1 MVSVNRYFQ
10 RFVFIASSV
19 LFATV
24 VLGFIAGEFGWLGVR
39 ATSEQDGSYKQINIF
54 QDVLQRIQS
63 DYVTEPNMK
72 SVDSGALHGLLESL
86 DVDSSYLSPTE
97 YKIYKER
104 QAEGNAQI
112 GLIVSKRYGY
122 ATIVTVEP
130 GSPADK
136 EHLVD
141 GDVIESIDG
150 QSTRDLS
157 LAMIRILLTGKP
169 GSTVIISV
177 VRAQKPEG
185 DKITLTRAAIAD
197 PAFSEQQL
205 SDVNALYL
213 KPGEITAERVAQI
226 ADKIKTEGKGRKL
239 ILDLRDT
246 AIGEEAQG
254 IALANLFVKQGTI
267 ATLSGQKYPVETFT
281 ADPTKTIT
289 DAPLIVLVNRGTY
302 GAAEITAAAIGDL
315 KRGDVLGERTFG
327 DGTIQKTLDLPNG
340 AVLFLTVAK
349 YQTPDGKKIEDEA
362 VTPTMIVGISE
373 DDQEADANSGKKAEE
388 TKKPDEILAKAV
400 ELLKARAA
408 SPTASTAPV
417 KN

>member
-1 MVSVNRYFQ
+1 MNRYFQ

-104 QAEGNAQI
+104 QAEGNAQV

-157 LAMIRILLTGKP
+157 LAMIRILLSGKP

-185 DKITLTRAAIAD
+185 DKITLTRAAVAD

-205 SDVNALYL
+205 GDVNARYL
-213 KPGEITAERVAQI
+213 KPGVITAERVAQI
-226 ADKIKTEGKGRKL
+226 ADKIKSEGKGRKL

-327 DGTIQKTLDLPNG
+327 EGTIQKTLDLPNG

-408 SPTASTAPV
+408 SPTTPTAPV

>member
-1 MVSVNRYFQ
+1 MNRNFQ

-39 ATSEQDGSYKQINIF
+39 ATSEQDGSYKQINVF

-72 SVDSGALHGLLESL
+72 NVNSGALHGLLESL
-86 DVDSSYLSPTE
+86 DVDSSYLTPAE
-97 YKIYKER
+97 YKLYKDR
-104 QAEGNAQI
+104 QAEGNAQV

-122 ATIVTVEP
+122 AAIVTVEP

-141 GDVIESIDG
+141 GDVIESIEG

-169 GSTVIISV
+169 GSTVTISV
-177 VRAQKPEG
+177 VRSQKPEG
-185 DKITLTRAAIAD
+185 EKITLTRAAIAD

-205 SDVNALYL
+205 GDVNALYL
-213 KPGEITAERVAQI
+213 KPGEITAERVNEVAE
-226 ADKIKTEGKGRKL
+226 KIKTEGHGRKI

-254 IALANLFVKQGTI
+254 IALANLFLKQGTI
-267 ATLSGQKYPVETFT
+267 ATLSGQKYPV
-281 ADPTKTIT
+281 
-289 DAPLIVLVNRGTY
+289 
-302 GAAEITAAAIGDL
+302 
-315 KRGDVLGERTFG
+315 
-327 DGTIQKTLDLPNG
+327 
-340 AVLFLTVAK
+340 
-349 YQTPDGKKIEDEA
+349 
-362 VTPTMIVGISE
+362 
-373 DDQEADANSGKKAEE
+373 
-388 TKKPDEILAKAV
+388 
-400 ELLKARAA
+400 
-408 SPTASTAPV
+408 
-417 KN
+417 

>member
-1 MVSVNRYFQ
+1 MNRYFQ
-10 RFVFIASSV
+10 RFVFVACSV

-63 DYVTEPNMK
+63 DYVVEPNMK
-72 SVDSGALHGLLESL
+72 NVNSGALHGLLESL
-86 DVDSSYLSPTE
+86 DVDSSYLSPAE
-97 YKIYKER
+97 YKLYKER
-104 QAEGNAQI
+104 QAEGNAQV

-122 ATIVTVEP
+122 AAIVTVEP

-169 GSTVIISV
+169 GSTVVISV
-177 VRAQKPEG
+177 VRSQKPEG

-205 SDVNALYL
+205 GDVNALYL
-213 KPGEITAERVAQI
+213 KPGEITAERVSEI
-226 ADKIKTEGKGRKL
+226 ADKIKTEGKGRKI

-254 IALANLFVKQGTI
+254 VALANLFLKQGTI

-281 ADPTKTIT
+281 ADPSKAIT

-302 GAAEITAAAIGDL
+302 GAAELTAAAIGDL
-315 KRGDVLGERTFG
+315 KRGDVIGERTFG
-327 DGTIQKTLDLPNG
+327 EGTIQKTLDLPDG

-349 YQTPDGKKIEDEA
+349 YQTPEGKKIEDEA
-362 VTPTMIVGISE
+362 VTPTMIVGITD
-373 DDQEADANSGKKAEE
+373 DDQDADAAKKPEA

-408 SPTASTAPV
+408 SATAPTAPV

>member
-1 MVSVNRYFQ
+1 VNRFFQ
-10 RFVFIASSV
+10 RFVFVASSV

-39 ATSEQDGSYKQINIF
+39 ATSEQDGSYKQINVF
-54 QDVLQRIQS
+54 QDVLERIQS
-63 DYVTEPNMK
+63 DYVVEPNMK
-72 SVDSGALHGLLESL
+72 DVNSGALHGLLESL
-86 DVDSSYLSPTE
+86 DVDSSYLSPAE
-97 YKIYKER
+97 YKLYKAR
-104 QAEGNAQI
+104 QAEGNAQV

-122 ATIVTVEP
+122 ASIVTVEP

-141 GDVIESIDG
+141 GDVIESIEG

-169 GSTVIISV
+169 GSTVMISV

-185 DKITLTRAAIAD
+185 DKITLTRAPIAD

-205 SDVNALYL
+205 GDVNALYL
-213 KPGEITAERVAQI
+213 KPGQITAERISEI

-246 AIGEEAQG
+246 AIGDEAQG
-254 IALANLFVKQGTI
+254 IVLANLFLKQGNIT
-267 ATLSGQKYPVETFT
+267 TLTGQKYPTQNFA
-281 ADPTKTIT
+281 ADPAKAIT

-315 KRGDVLGERTFG
+315 KRGDVIGERTFG
-327 DGTIQKTLDLPNG
+327 EGTVQKTLDLPNG
-340 AVLFLTVAK
+340 AVLFLTIAK
-349 YQTPDGKKIEDEA
+349 YQTPGGKKIEDEA
-362 VTPTMIVGISE
+362 VTPTIAVTITE
-373 DDQEADANSGKKAEE
+373 EEQVADASGAKKPDE
-388 TKKPDEILAKAV
+388 TKKPDEILAKAI
-400 ELLKARAA
+400 ELLKMRETAA
-408 SPTASTAPV
+408 TTPAAPV

>member
-1 MVSVNRYFQ
+1 MNRYFQ

>member
-1 MVSVNRYFQ
+1 MNRYFQ

-104 QAEGNAQI
+104 QAEGNAQV

-157 LAMIRILLTGKP
+157 LAMIRILLSGKP

-185 DKITLTRAAIAD
+185 DKITLTRAAVAD

-205 SDVNALYL
+205 GDVNALYL
-213 KPGEITAERVAQI
+213 KPGVITAERVAQI
-226 ADKIKTEGKGRKL
+226 ADKIKSEGKGRKL

-327 DGTIQKTLDLPNG
+327 EGTIQKTLDLPNG

-408 SPTASTAPV
+408 SPTTPTAPV

>member
-1 MVSVNRYFQ
+1 MNRYFQ
-10 RFVFIASSV
+10 RFVFVACSV

-39 ATSEQDGSYKQINIF
+39 ATSEQDGSYKQINVF

-63 DYVTEPNMK
+63 DYVVEPNMK
-72 SVDSGALHGLLESL
+72 NVNSGALHGLLESL

-97 YKIYKER
+97 YKIYKDR
-104 QAEGNAQI
+104 QADGNAQV

-122 ATIVTVEP
+122 AAIVTVEP

-169 GSTVIISV
+169 GSTVVISV
-177 VRAQKPEG
+177 VRSQKPEG

-205 SDVNALYL
+205 GDVNALYL
-213 KPGEITAERVAQI
+213 KPGEITAERVSEI
-226 ADKIKTEGKGRKL
+226 ADKIKTEGKGRKI

-254 IALANLFVKQGTI
+254 IALANLFLKQGTI

-281 ADPTKTIT
+281 ADPAKAIT

-327 DGTIQKTLDLPNG
+327 EGTIQKTLDLPDG

-349 YQTPDGKKIEDEA
+349 YQTPEGKKIEDEA
-362 VTPTMIVGISE
+362 VTPTMIVGITDE
-373 DDQEADANSGKKAEE
+373 DQEADATKKPEA

-408 SPTASTAPV
+408 SPTAPTAPV

>member
-1 MVSVNRYFQ
+1 MNRYFQ

-281 ADPTKTIT
+281 SDPTKTIT